1 MCLACFLFATVWKEF
16 LATTVKS
23 GICIITKTSFFNVEA
38 TELVKLW

>member
-1 MCLACFLFATVWKEF
+1 MCLACFLFATVWNT
-16 LATTVKS
+16 TTVKS